1 MKIDLRKPDLRK
13 TLLGTVVIT
22 TTGHEFELIA
32 LKNGKESWRDL
43 TSGLIWHDIEDDKIT
58 HYEAMEK
65 FPQTADKRLP
75 TIEEF
80 EGAEKHGFR
89 EVLPNINYW
98 FWSASFGP
106 NYRAYGTDYARGFNG
121 YDGSSYYFIRGDQVS
136 VRCISRL
143 L

>member
-98 FWSASFGP
+98 FWSASLGP
-106 NYRAYGTDYARGFNG
+106 NGTDGARGFDGGNG
-121 YDGSSYYFIRGDQVS
+121 DSDFVYRDNKGA
-136 VRCISRL
+136 VRCVGR
-143 L
+143 